1 MTATDDL
8 RAEHKGILHMLDVMR
23 ALSRHIEAGG
33 TVPAAE
39 LTSILDFLK
48 IFADKCHHGKEEGLF
63 FPALE
68 QAGIPKKNGPIG
80 QMLIEHELG
89 RKYIK
94 EMTDALA
101 GEAWNS
107 QAFSVAAENYATLLR
122 SHIQKENTVLF
133 PMGDKILAPELQKK
147 LLQEFEHFE
156 ETVMGPGIHSGGRH
170 AIGRRNLQR
179 RAVVL
184 PWRSP
189 DHRA

>member
-1 MTATDDL
+1 MDYASEDL
-8 RAEHKGILHMLDVMR
+8 RNEHEGILFGLNLLDKMVAQLRNGSTIAKDDYVQMV
-23 ALSRHIEAGG
+23 E
-33 TVPAAE
+33 
-39 LTSILDFLK
+39 FLRL
-48 IFADKCHHGKEEGLF
+48 FADKCHHGKEEGLF

-156 ETVMGPGIHSGGRH
+156 ETVMGPGIHDQLHAMLDTFEKKYLQGG
-170 AIGRRNLQR
+170 
-179 RAVVL
+179 
-184 PWRSP
+184 
-189 DHRA
+189 